1 MSLPGATPPLLLTKR
16 LNAFLHAHQTAHLP
30 TLLLTTPQGKLLAHA
45 SSQPVSVLRT
55 HATVAA
61 SLLAIHTASSA
72 AIPTA
77 LPGSRTPDPISSSP
91 ASPRG
96 SDHDHYGGGGGYDG
110 EGDRRMRDDEHH
122 DDNEEEG
129 RDAAAADAEEEE
141 EEEENRHDGM
151 GAISKDGTRDAKQRS
166 KRTVRPGV
174 ITVQLSEGTVIIRRL
189 KCGLLFVCVGPAA
202 SSLQDHHHHH
212 HQHQHQHHSSS
223 SHENGDGV
231 GSPSEVESLIS
242 AGGMTTSSLES
253 ASAAPVVAMR
263 RQAAELARWLDEK
276 LGTLKVPEEGI
287 GVVEFR
293 D

>member
-91 ASPRG
+91 ASPA
-96 SDHDHYGGGGGYDG
+96 DHYGDG
-110 EGDRRMRDDEHH
+110 QHHDEH
-122 DDNEEEG
+122 DPDAEDEG
-129 RDAAAADAEEEE
+129 R
-141 EEEENRHDGM
+141 
-151 GAISKDGTRDAKQRS
+151 GASSDGTTRAKQRS
-166 KRTVRPGV
+166 RRTVRPGV

-212 HQHQHQHHSSS
+212 HQQHHHSSS
-223 SHENGDGV
+223 HPHHENGDGV

>member
-91 ASPRG
+91 ASSRG
-96 SDHDHYGGGGGYDG
+96 SDHDHYGGGDG
-110 EGDRRMRDDEHH
+110 
-122 DDNEEEG
+122 
-129 RDAAAADAEEEE
+129 
-141 EEEENRHDGM
+141 
-151 GAISKDGTRDAKQRS
+151 DAKQRS

-202 SSLQDHHHHH
+202 SSLQDHHHQH